1 MISAQPT
8 LRDRLKLRSIQS
20 ENLLT
25 AGHSHA
31 VALLKAAGIR
41 PGDIR
46 RHARRLLASGAVAG
60 SLMFSPPQSLPIQAA
75 LMSASDSPLV
85 SSLDMQRQLVDQLKD
100 ILPPDSDPLNPTQ
113 EEQIRELMHQ
123 IYGIHTVAQL
133 EGNRLNRSFGLI
145 GAEQHL
151 PRFPGDSV
159 GQHDAIQQA
168 GITPGRGAWGYFAN
182 SQDQLTPDLIEKEKY
197 YVAVQT
203 LYLPDW
209 STRLAYLRDWY
220 KYRKVA
226 VVNPKNGKMMIAVI
240 ADSGPSA
247 WTGKHFGG
255 SPEVMDYLQM
265 KDGKQRGPVVLFFVD
280 DPDGKIPLGP
290 LEYNLEKGPPLLA
303 S

>member
-1 MISAQPT
+1 MSAQPS
-8 LRDRLKLRSIQS
+8 LRDRLKLRTFQS

-25 AGHSHA
+25 VGHSQA
-31 VALLKAAGIR
+31 VGLLKSAGIR

-46 RHARRLLASGAVAG
+46 RHARRLLASGAVAV
-60 SLMFSPPQSLPIQAA
+60 QAA
-75 LMSASDSPLV
+75 LMAASDSPLV
-85 SSLDMQRQLVDQLKD
+85 SSLDLQHTLIEQLKN
-100 ILPPDSDPLNPTQ
+100 ILPPQPDPLNPTQ
-113 EEQIRELMHQ
+113 EEQIRELLHQ
-123 IYGIHTVAQL
+123 IYGIRAVAEL
-133 EGNRLNRSFGLI
+133 EGNRLNRSYGLI

-151 PRFPGDSV
+151 PRYPGDSV
-159 GQHDAIQQA
+159 GQHDAVQQS
-168 GITPGRGAWGYFAN
+168 GITPGKGAWGYFAY
-182 SQDQLTPDLIEKEKY
+182 SRDQLTADLIAKEKY

-226 VVNPKNGKMMIAVI
+226 VINPQNGKLVIAVI
-240 ADSGPSA
+240 ADSGPAA

-265 KDGKQRGPVVLFFVD
+265 KDGKQRGSVILFFID
-280 DPDGKIPLGP
+280 DPADQIPLGP
-290 LEYNLEKGPPLLA
+290 MEYNLEKGPPLLA